1 MEPTKKKRGRPSAQ
15 KPAEKPGPS
24 IKFTAEVDRLLTVQ
38 ATKLKMSKTKYANA
52 AITYFAENGLDPTA
66 ERAQGLGALGKQVSA
81 DTREVRVQSAEI
93 GTRII
98 AVIRSWERNLYD
110 FLQQQELSRKNH
122 LELVE
127 STILQHQVLVE
138 TNLLGPMVEALF
150 KTNLEAFIGR
160 ALTVEVL
167 GIASKAEGFTVA
179 KQMKVSNDGRD
190 EQLAMRMR
198 EFLRTNAVPV
208 PRPTPKRPVTPVPGK
223 PVAPA
228 APKP

>member
-1 MEPTKKKRGRPSAQ
+1 MEPTKNKGGRPPSR
-15 KPAEKPGPS
+15 KKDEKPEATTHLDS
-24 IKFTAEVDRLLTVQ
+24 EVNRAFTAH
-38 ATKLKMSKTKYANA
+38 AKKLKLTKREYASA
-52 AITYFAENGLDPTA
+52 AIAFFAESGLDPTA

-98 AVIRSWERNLYD
+98 TVIRGWQRDLYD
-110 FLQQQELSRKNH
+110 FLQQQELSRNNH

-160 ALTVEVL
+160 ALTVEVFVKT
-167 GIASKAEGFTVA
+167 ANVEGLTVA